1 MQKIKIAFIVNQSRK
16 LTKTVQEVFDLCK
29 QENSF
34 EIEFFFTQK
43 QNDASQFA
51 YDCAKKQFDFIVA
64 IGGDGTVN
72 EVVNGMCKFPDTNSV
87 LAVLPNGTGN
97 DFFKSAKLR
106 LEPHLFTE
114 ALRNKTTRPLDI
126 AKVEFS
132 NSTVYYANIA
142 DVGFGGRVVEILN
155 EQRKYIG
162 GKASYALA
170 ILRAFIGYRKP
181 RLEITTSEYHF
192 EGPVLL
198 VAICNGSIFGN
209 GLTIN
214 PFAKVDDG
222 LLNITLL
229 GNVTLFDYV
238 RNLKRLK
245 SGHVINHP
253 EAHYLTTDRVTIQ
266 LKSGKA
272 VSELD
277 GEYFPEGACTIS
289 VLKHALKLV
298 DL

>member
-1 MQKIKIAFIVNQSRK
+1 MQNIKIAFIVNQSRK
-16 LTKTVQEVFDLCK
+16 LTRAVQEVIDLCQ
-29 QENSF
+29 QEKSF
-34 EIEFFFTQK
+34 DSEFFYTQK

-72 EVVNGMCKFPDTNSV
+72 EVVNGMCKVPETNSA

-97 DFFKSAKLR
+97 DFFKSAQLKR
-106 LEPHLFTE
+106 QPQLFVE
-114 ALRNKTTRPLDI
+114 ALRNKTTKPLDI

-132 NSTVYYANIA
+132 NKTVYFANIA

-222 LLNITLL
+222 MLNITLL

-238 RNLKRLK
+238 RNLKKLK
-245 SGHVINHP
+245 LGQVIDHP
-253 EAHYLTTDRVTIQ
+253 EAHYLKTDRVTIK

-272 VSELD
+272 VAELD
-277 GEYFPEGACTIS
+277 GEYFPEGECTIS
-289 VLKHALKLV
+289 LIKHALKLV
-298 DL
+298 H